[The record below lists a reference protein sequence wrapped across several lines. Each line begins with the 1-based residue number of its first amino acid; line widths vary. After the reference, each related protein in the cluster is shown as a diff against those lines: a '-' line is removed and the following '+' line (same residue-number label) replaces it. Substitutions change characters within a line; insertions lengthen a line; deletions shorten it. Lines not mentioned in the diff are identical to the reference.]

1 MNVPRPASVPLRG
14 RSVAWSREMT
24 RQCKP
29 LRPGSL
35 GPCPDAEGLRAAAVS
50 YLARYSATRASL
62 RRVLERKIDR
72 WARDAQ
78 SEGTL
83 DAEAIAALAA
93 EARVTAQSVVLGL
106 AEARAVDDLA
116 FAQSR
121 VRSLLRSGH
130 SRRAAAAHLAAKG
143 VEHETAR
150 TVLSDESDAELTA
163 ALVFARR
170 RRIGPFRLDRTGA
183 ETQRGRELATLARAG
198 FSRNLATAVLRMDP
212 SAAQDLIDR
221 SRNV

>member
-62 RRVLERKIDR
+62 RRVLEQKSTAGPVRE
-72 WARDAQ
+72 

-121 VRSLLRSGH
+121 VRNLLRSGH

-183 ETQRGRELATLARAG
+183 ELSADGNSPRWREQG